1 MARQGR
7 ARAAALAALMAITLV
22 VPSVAARADLLGG
35 VTDWVD
41 DTVDDT
47 TDLVD
52 ETVDT
57 TEDIVDNTIGDTG
70 TGLDET
76 VDSLTDTVDTVS
88 DELSGAVDDTT
99 ETATDTL
106 QGVTDAVTDTFEEP
120 PSTDDGSTDPP
131 TTTTTVR
138 TTTTTTASS
147 AGRATTSPTTT
158 TTTTVPRS
166 AADANATS
174 DEDRTEAIIADR
186 NSPSGGSGLSGEV
199 LTVLS
204 VAGGLTDP
212 SILEPVRFVALP
224 DESLYGR
231 LLDWLVGAG
240 SGLLGLLAGPLLA
253 LEILLRALLSAGS
266 GLVAPASLLV
276 SYLGRLL
283 WESRGRASRSVPAA

>member
-47 TDLVD
+47 V
-52 ETVDT
+52 VT

-88 DELSGAVDDTT
+88 EELTGAVD
-99 ETATDTL
+99 ETAGDVL
-106 QGVTDAVTDTFEEP
+106 
-120 PSTDDGSTDPP
+120 TDPTTP
-131 TTTTTVR
+131 TTTTT
-138 TTTTTTASS
+138 TI
-147 AGRATTSPTTT
+147 PTI

-166 AADANATS
+166 TTTTTTATTPTTVPLSRADMSATS
-174 DEDRTEAIIADR
+174 DEDRTEAVIADR
-186 NSPSGGSGLSGEV
+186 NSPPGGSGLSGEV

-283 WESRGRASRSVPAA
+283 WESRGRTSSSVSAA